1 MKEMLR
7 NHLRDNSGD
16 ENITK
21 LIWISIAFIVG
32 AILLALLTQAF
43 KGPITRWFQSKIS
56 QWFNENNGLIDG
68 TDDAL
73 TPGTLIS

>member
-1 MKEMLR
+1 MKEMIR
-7 NHLRDNSGD
+7 AHLCDNSGD

-43 KGPITRWFQSKIS
+43 KGPIKNWFVNKVNE
-56 QWFNENNGLIDG
+56 WFNANNGVING
-68 TDDAL
+68 TDV
-73 TPGTLIS
+73 GNQTLIP